1 MNTVRNLLFDNN
13 INFIEYHQ
21 EINFSV
27 NNISYEIIYR
37 NNSFYLRSTEG
48 FNSDIFNLSFTELIN
63 KIKMLGGDF
72 YVK

>member
-37 NNSFYLRSTEG
+37 NNNFYLSSTEG
-48 FNSDIFNLSFTELIN
+48 FNSDIFNLQQKSLIN
-63 KIKMLGGDF
+63 WGL
-72 YVK
+72 